1 MTSSS
6 PVHLF
11 APLQQRSLVIPNRIA
26 VSPMCQYSYA
36 DGFSNDWHLVHLGS
50 RAIGGAGVVF
60 TEAAAVSPE
69 GRITPGDLGIY
80 RNEHITPL
88 ARVAAF
94 IREHGSVPGI
104 QLAHAGRKASMA
116 PPWEKSRTLP
126 PAEGG
131 WENVVA
137 PSATRYSPSYPAPHQ
152 LDRAGMDKVIADF
165 AAATYRAAI
174 SGFLIAEVHAA
185 HGYLAH
191 EFLSPLSNQRTDAY
205 GGSLENRAR
214 FPLEIVRTVRANFPD
229 HLPVWV
235 RVSSVDWVE
244 GGLTIEDTIAF
255 ARMLQAEGIDLI
267 DVSSGG
273 NDPRQQIPAGPGYQ
287 VGNAERIRRETGL
300 ATGAVGFIT
309 EPAQADQILRTGQA
323 DVVLLAREMLRDPY
337 WPLHAAQTLG
347 QTVPWPVQYARAAS
361 GEVPRLEPLKVFLKG
376 EEVHPVRDPEKTGKS
391 GSGFRDSLARDG
403 LKITSTR
410 QTPDG
415 RFLHEGEGSGAMII
429 SRVPP
434 EYWDSLKEK

>member
-1 MTSSS
+1 
-6 PVHLF
+6 
-11 APLQQRSLVIPNRIA
+11 
-26 VSPMCQYSYA
+26 
-36 DGFSNDWHLVHLGS
+36 
-50 RAIGGAGVVF
+50 
-60 TEAAAVSPE
+60 
-69 GRITPGDLGIY
+69 
-80 RNEHITPL
+80 
-88 ARVAAF
+88 
-94 IREHGSVPGI
+94 
-104 QLAHAGRKASMA
+104 
-116 PPWEKSRTLP
+116 
-126 PAEGG
+126 
-131 WENVVA
+131 
-137 PSATRYSPSYPAPHQ
+137 
-152 LDRAGMDKVIADF
+152 
-165 AAATYRAAI
+165 
-174 SGFLIAEVHAA
+174 
-185 HGYLAH
+185 
-191 EFLSPLSNQRTDAY
+191 
-205 GGSLENRAR
+205 
-214 FPLEIVRTVRANFPD
+214 
-229 HLPVWV
+229 
-235 RVSSVDWVE
+235 
-244 GGLTIEDTIAF
+244 
-255 ARMLQAEGIDLI
+255 MLQAEGIDLI

-337 WPLHAAQTLG
+337 WPLHAAQTLS
-347 QTVPWPVQYARAAS
+347 QTVSWPVQYARAAS
-361 GEVPRLEPLKVFLKG
+361 GEVPRREPLKVFLKG